1 MRRSCVLILSQRNSR
16 ISQSSVFGAGMA
28 ISSDKEVLDD
38 AEERRASPVPSRTL
52 PGYIPGMPRPMTP
65 RDFDPDDQRSH
76 STTPRATSPMIASVT
91 DSGVSSVPNSVGS
104 TPRRRN
110 STSTQSRPAPLP
122 LSSSTSPLFIQ
133 RSTNGRQTPD
143 GNNRENQITEF
154 DNPLNSSLLTRR
166 RPASPLSGPPFQ
178 PLAVSSRP
186 GTPSNVTWTSNPSAN
201 QKSPSHVKNDSWT
214 SIDSPAILGA
224 FDRPTNGVRSVH
236 SPVFPDSPMFE
247 NGQSSTGSSNN
258 LVSLHDNRPP
268 SSVSTDFSSPNRPI
282 RSVTPTQNASRSPVS
297 PTFSEPSTPS
307 KNGSTRSSKQ
317 NPLSSLLNLGTI
329 PPLVFSSL
337 ANSSRSSLAS
347 DGSSYHTWDGEK
359 DHCLALFSEAN
370 ASQSVWHD
378 LSNSD
383 KSVSPTPGGLADDEW
398 DAEEIVSRHAGLR
411 KFDFAVIQERLVSA
425 AMAKNNGQEGRERA
439 PSSLRRRRPS
449 TSQSNYSTNGRD
461 HRVCFFHICLSVQF
475 Y

>member
-1 MRRSCVLILSQRNSR
+1 LLSQRNSI

-28 ISSDKEVLDD
+28 ISSDKEVLNDP
-38 AEERRASPVPSRTL
+38 EERRASPVPSRIL

-76 STTPRATSPMIASVT
+76 STTPRATSPIIASVT
-91 DSGVSSVPNSVGS
+91 DSLASSIPHSIGS
-104 TPRRRN
+104 TRPRHN
-110 STSTQSRPAPLP
+110 STSSQSQPSSLP
-122 LSSSTSPLFIQ
+122 LSSSTPPLFLQ

-143 GNNRENQITEF
+143 GGNRENQITEF
-154 DNPLNSSLLTRR
+154 DSPLNSSLLTRR

-186 GTPSNVTWTSNPSAN
+186 GTPSNVVWTSSPSAN
-201 QKSPSHVKNDSWT
+201 QKSPSHSKNDSWT
-214 SIDSPAILGA
+214 SIGSSDIHGA
-224 FDRPTNGVRSVH
+224 FDRPTNGIRSVH
-236 SPVFPDSPMFE
+236 SPALTDSPMVD
-247 NGQSSTGSSNN
+247 NGQGSTGSSSSAHNN
-258 LVSLHDNRPP
+258 LVSLHDRPP

-282 RSVTPTQNASRSPVS
+282 RSVTPTQNASRSPAS
-297 PTFSEPSTPS
+297 PTFSEHGTPS
-307 KNGSTRSSKQ
+307 KNGSKRSSKQ
-317 NPLSSLLNLGTI
+317 NPLSSLFNLGAI
-329 PPLVFSSL
+329 PPLLFSSL

-359 DHCLALFSEAN
+359 DHCLALFSEGN

-378 LSNSD
+378 LSSSD

-398 DAEEIVSRHAGLR
+398 DADEIVNRHAGLR
-411 KFDFAVIQERLVSA
+411 KSDFAAIQERLVSA
-425 AMAKNNGQEGRERA
+425 AMARNNGQEGRERA

-449 TSQSNYSTNGRD
+449 TSQSNYSTNGRE
-461 HRVCFFHICLSVQF
+461 HRVRFFHIYLAVRF